1 MKEELS
7 EFLKIAYKYGRVKD
21 LEEAFEEFPVEE
33 EWHKGKIE
41 NILNEDSEK
50 YDYYNIGDIVFVSVY
65 LYPDGKI
72 GSNHLFVIIDRDN
85 TAIPIEYIG
94 MILSSQIDKVKF
106 KSNKLIKKDD
116 KNSLKKDSIIKTD
129 TVYKLSDKQILF
141 KVGEIEKDKIE
152 EYKKSFYD
160 TLNNDRK

>member
-7 EFLKIAYKYGRVKD
+7 EFLKIAYKNNRVKD

-33 EWHKGKIE
+33 EWHKGKVE

-50 YDYYNIGDIVFVSVY
+50 YECYNIGDIVFASVY
-65 LYPDGKI
+65 MYPNGQI

-85 TAIPIEYIG
+85 TAVPIEYIG
-94 MILSSQIDKVKF
+94 MILSSQIDKIKF
-106 KSNKLIKKDD
+106 KSNKLIKKDN
-116 KNSLKKDSIIKTD
+116 KNNLKKNSIIKTD

-141 KVGEIEKDKIE
+141 KVGEIEK
-152 EYKKSFYD
+152 KK
-160 TLNNDRK
+160 